1 MADADDR
8 RTSAQVWGSAVVVG
22 SALAVVAA
30 YLINGALLVLAVAG
44 AETLLLMV
52 YVARRW
58 RALHGGP
65 APARRHRPRR
75 GTPDA
80 AHCER
85 CRRAR
90 EALDA
95 RQARARSMPAGR
107 PESPVRTAPAG
118 SRRGAGRGPHRE
130 PDAAQEPHRGSGE
143 PRREAYGEPHR
154 EYGESRGHGEHHH
167 VHESLQGPVAQSE
180 PGAADHSPYLRGPQL
195 RAPYER
201 PWTAERAA
209 ARSVDRSTARRG
221 GAPGSAGRAVR
232 HQ

>member
-1 MADADDR
+1 MADDGNDGQA
-8 RTSAQVWGSAVVVG
+8 SAQVWSGVVVVA

-30 YLINGALLVLAVAG
+30 YLINGAMLVLTVAGVEVLLV
-44 AETLLLMV
+44 MV

-58 RALHGGP
+58 RALHQSPSPSG
-65 APARRHRPRR
+65 HRPSR
-75 GTPDA
+75 GIPNA

-95 RQARARSMPAGR
+95 RQARG
-107 PESPVRTAPAG
+107 RTAPAE
-118 SRRGAGRGPHRE
+118 RRPVAEAALPGLPGVGADLPGIDGPGVAE
-130 PDAAQEPHRGSGE
+130 QLPY
-143 PRREAYGEPHR
+143 PRR
-154 EYGESRGHGEHHH
+154 S
-167 VHESLQGPVAQSE
+167 
-180 PGAADHSPYLRGPQL
+180 PG

-209 ARSVDRSTARRG
+209 ARSVDRATARHN
-221 GAPGSAGRAVR
+221 APGSAGRAVR

>member
-1 MADADDR
+1 MADTDDR
-8 RTSAQVWGSAVVVG
+8 QTSAQVWGAAAVVA

-30 YLINGALLVLAVAG
+30 YLINGAPLVLAVAG
-44 AETLLLMV
+44 VETLLLMV
-52 YVARRW
+52 YVGRRW
-58 RALHGGP
+58 RALHGHRP
-65 APARRHRPRR
+65 PVRHRPRR
-75 GTPDA
+75 GSPDA

-95 RQARARSMPAGR
+95 RQVRTRPEPSAPSGSSSSATRAGRPAGR
-107 PESPVRTAPAG
+107 EHHEHDEHP
-118 SRRGAGRGPHRE
+118 
-130 PDAAQEPHRGSGE
+130 
-143 PRREAYGEPHR
+143 
-154 EYGESRGHGEHHH
+154 GHGERPEHRAGQEHHEPRGR
-167 VHESLQGPVAQSE
+167 HEDHEYREPAPQSE
-180 PGAADHSPYLRGPQL
+180 PGAADHLPYLRRPQV

-221 GAPGSAGRAVR
+221 APGSAGRAVR

>member
-1 MADADDR
+1 MADADDKQAS
-8 RTSAQVWGSAVVVG
+8 TQVWGSAVVVG

-30 YLINGALLVLAVAG
+30 YLINGAPLVLAVAG
-44 AETLLLMV
+44 VETLLLMV

-65 APARRHRPRR
+65 APVRHRLRR
-75 GTPDA
+75 GIPDA

-95 RQARARSMPAGR
+95 RQERARSAGAVRR
-107 PESPVRTAPAG
+107 PGAVVLPTAAG
-118 SRRGAGRGPHRE
+118 SPRE
-130 PDAAQEPHRGSGE
+130 PYPGSDESCRESHGE
-143 PRREAYGEPHR
+143 RHHAY
-154 EYGESRGHGEHHH
+154 GEHHH
-167 VHESLQGPVAQSE
+167 AHGLPQDPAPHSE
-180 PGAADHSPYLRGPQL
+180 PGAADHPAYPRRPQI

-221 GAPGSAGRAVR
+221 APGSAGRAVR

>member
-30 YLINGALLVLAVAG
+30 YLINGAALVLAVAG

-58 RALHGGP
+58 RALHGEP
-65 APARRHRPRR
+65 APVRHRPRR
-75 GTPDA
+75 GIPDA

-95 RQARARSMPAGR
+95 RQARSGSAGAPRRPGSAALPSPAGPQPEPSREPRQEHGERHHAHGGHHHAPGPLQDLDPR
-107 PESPVRTAPAG
+107 PE
-118 SRRGAGRGPHRE
+118 
-130 PDAAQEPHRGSGE
+130 
-143 PRREAYGEPHR
+143 
-154 EYGESRGHGEHHH
+154 
-167 VHESLQGPVAQSE
+167 
-180 PGAADHSPYLRGPQL
+180 PGGADHAASPCRPQL

-221 GAPGSAGRAVR
+221 APGSAGRAVR

>member
-1 MADADDR
+1 MADADDKQ
-8 RTSAQVWGSAVVVG
+8 TSTQVWGSAVVVG

-58 RALHGGP
+58 RALHGDP
-65 APARRHRPRR
+65 APVRHRPRR
-75 GTPDA
+75 GIPDA

-95 RQARARSMPAGR
+95 RQARARSAGAPR
-107 PESPVRTAPAG
+107 RSESAAFPTTADSP
-118 SRRGAGRGPHRE
+118 RE
-130 PDAAQEPHRGSGE
+130 PYRESRE
-143 PRREAYGEPHR
+143 PRRESHGEQHHAHGDQHHS
-154 EYGESRGHGEHHH
+154 YGEHHH
-167 VHESLQGPVAQSE
+167 AHGPLEDPGPQSE
-180 PGAADHSPYLRGPQL
+180 SGGADHPAYPRRPQL

-209 ARSVDRSTARRG
+209 GRSVDRSTARR

>member
-1 MADADDR
+1 MADDGNDGQA
-8 RTSAQVWGSAVVVG
+8 SAQVWSAVVVVA

-30 YLINGALLVLAVAG
+30 YLINGAVLVLTVAGVEVLLV
-44 AETLLLMV
+44 MV

-58 RALHGGP
+58 RALHQSSSAAG
-65 APARRHRPRR
+65 HRPGRR
-75 GTPDA
+75 RPDA

-95 RQARARSMPAGR
+95 RQARGRTARSGRRAEPLLPEAGDGLPGADPSR
-107 PESPVRTAPAG
+107 LSGLSDLSDLSGLAEQLPY
-118 SRRGAGRGPHRE
+118 SRRSTG
-130 PDAAQEPHRGSGE
+130 
-143 PRREAYGEPHR
+143 
-154 EYGESRGHGEHHH
+154 
-167 VHESLQGPVAQSE
+167 
-180 PGAADHSPYLRGPQL
+180 

-209 ARSVDRSTARRG
+209 TRSVDRATARR

>member
-8 RTSAQVWGSAVVVG
+8 QASTQVWGSVVVVG

-30 YLINGALLVLAVAG
+30 YLINGAPLVLAVAG
-44 AETLLLMV
+44 VETLLLMV

-58 RALHGGP
+58 RALHGRP
-65 APARRHRPRR
+65 APVRHRPRR
-75 GTPDA
+75 GVPDA

-95 RQARARSMPAGR
+95 RQARARSAGAVWQ
-107 PESPVRTAPAG
+107 PGAVLLPTPAG
-118 SRRGAGRGPHRE
+118 SPREPYRGPGESHRE
-130 PDAAQEPHRGSGE
+130 S
-143 PRREAYGEPHR
+143 
-154 EYGESRGHGEHHH
+154 HGEHHH
-167 VHESLQGPVAQSE
+167 AHGLPQDPAPHSE
-180 PGAADHSPYLRGPQL
+180 PGAADHPAHPRRPQI

-201 PWTAERAA
+201 PWTAGRAA
-209 ARSVDRSTARRG
+209 VRSVDRSTARR

>member
-1 MADADDR
+1 MADTDD
-8 RTSAQVWGSAVVVG
+8 THDSKAKAQVWGAAVVVA

-30 YLINGALLVLAVAG
+30 YLINGAPLVLVVAG
-44 AETLLLMV
+44 VQTVLLMV
-52 YVARRW
+52 YVGRRW
-58 RALHGGP
+58 RAQHGRPTRSG
-65 APARRHRPRR
+65 HRPRR
-75 GTPDA
+75 GIPDA

-95 RQARARSMPAGR
+95 RQARPDS
-107 PESPVRTAPAG
+107 AP
-118 SRRGAGRGPHRE
+118 
-130 PDAAQEPHRGSGE
+130 
-143 PRREAYGEPHR
+143 
-154 EYGESRGHGEHHH
+154 
-167 VHESLQGPVAQSE
+167 QSE
-180 PGAADHSPYLRGPQL
+180 PGAGDRSPYPRRPQV

-221 GAPGSAGRAVR
+221 APGSAGRAVR

>member
-1 MADADDR
+1 MADTDDKQA
-8 RTSAQVWGSAVVVG
+8 SAQVWGAAAVVA
-22 SALAVVAA
+22 SALAVVTA

-44 AETLLLMV
+44 VETLLLMV
-52 YVARRW
+52 YVGRRW
-58 RALHGGP
+58 RALHSRPSP
-65 APARRHRPRR
+65 AGHRPRR
-75 GTPDA
+75 GSPDA

-95 RQARARSMPAGR
+95 RQARTRTRAVRPEPSAPSAPRSSAGR
-107 PESPVRTAPAG
+107 PADREQHERDERRAG
-118 SRRGAGRGPHRE
+118 QEQHEHPDHHEHPEQHEGQAHHEDRAHRE
-130 PDAAQEPHRGSGE
+130 HPEPAAQP
-143 PRREAYGEPHR
+143 
-154 EYGESRGHGEHHH
+154 
-167 VHESLQGPVAQSE
+167 E
-180 PGAADHSPYLRGPQL
+180 PGAADHLPYLRRPQA

-221 GAPGSAGRAVR
+221 APGSAGRAVR

>member
-1 MADADDR
+1 MADSDDKQA
-8 RTSAQVWGSAVVVG
+8 SAQVWGAAVVVG

-44 AETLLLMV
+44 VEVLLLMV
-52 YVARRW
+52 YVGRRW
-58 RALHGGP
+58 RALHQQPSP
-65 APARRHRPRR
+65 AGHRRLR
-75 GTPDA
+75 GIPDA

-95 RQARARSMPAGR
+95 RQARGGGAPAPRAVR
-107 PESPVRTAPAG
+107 PEVRPDPQEFTSAP
-118 SRRGAGRGPHRE
+118 
-130 PDAAQEPHRGSGE
+130 
-143 PRREAYGEPHR
+143 
-154 EYGESRGHGEHHH
+154 
-167 VHESLQGPVAQSE
+167 E
-180 PGAADHSPYLRGPQL
+180 PGADDLPPYPHRPQG

-209 ARSVDRSTARRG
+209 ARSVDRTAARR

>member
-8 RTSAQVWGSAVVVG
+8 QMGAQVWGAAVVVG

-30 YLINGALLVLAVAG
+30 YLINGALLVLGVAG

-65 APARRHRPRR
+65 AAVRHRPRR
-75 GTPDA
+75 GIPDA

-95 RQARARSMPAGR
+95 RQARAGGARWGEAGARWPGFERRR
-107 PESPVRTAPAG
+107 PGVGALPAPAPG
-118 SRRGAGRGPHRE
+118 SSGGSYRPSSAPHH
-130 PDAAQEPHRGSGE
+130 PGHGDQQP
-143 PRREAYGEPHR
+143 
-154 EYGESRGHGEHHH
+154 GHGEQHHAH
-167 VHESLQGPVAQSE
+167 GLLQE
-180 PGAADHSPYLRGPQL
+180 PGPQPESGGGDHPAYPRRPQL

-209 ARSVDRSTARRG
+209 ARPVDRSTARR

>member
-1 MADADDR
+1 MADSDDR
-8 RTSAQVWGSAVVVG
+8 RASAQVWGGAMVVA

-30 YLINGALLVLAVAG
+30 YLINGALLVLTVAG
-44 AETLLLMV
+44 VETLLLMV

-58 RALHGGP
+58 RALHRP
-65 APARRHRPRR
+65 SAPEAGHRPRR

-95 RQARARSMPAGR
+95 RQARGRAGWAARPAEESVPGAEPLPEPGEADR
-107 PESPVRTAPAG
+107 PSY
-118 SRRGAGRGPHRE
+118 
-130 PDAAQEPHRGSGE
+130 
-143 PRREAYGEPHR
+143 PRRP
-154 EYGESRGHGEHHH
+154 
-167 VHESLQGPVAQSE
+167 QG
-180 PGAADHSPYLRGPQL
+180 

-209 ARSVDRSTARRG
+209 ARSVDRATARRG
-221 GAPGSAGRAVR
+221 TPGSAGRAVR